1 MKKDFSIDL
10 VFNAFN
16 EIETIEKD
24 LNHIKNLSKKNNLI
38 KKVIVVE
45 DGSSDGTSEKLKE
58 LELEMG
64 ILLNQSDERRGYS
77 QALIEGIKT
86 SNADFVFFS
95 DLGGKFNWEDIN
107 FLINELPENDFIL
120 GIRKNRKDQVYRRM
134 LTFFY
139 SFYIWIFYGIKS
151 KDPDSGFRIYK
162 KNIINEILN
171 EEIHNKHLLN
181 SEFTI
186 KCIKFGAK
194 YKEVNVDY
202 INREGKSRGLPLI
215 IIPKVIISTILN
227 SFKIR
232 RQVKNYE

>member
-24 LNHIKNLSKKNNLI
+24 LNRIKNLSKKNNLI

-120 GIRKNRKDQVYRRM
+120 GVRKNRKDQVYRRM

-139 SFYIWIFYGIKS
+139 SFYIRIFYGVKS
-151 KDPDSGFRIYK
+151 KDP
-162 KNIINEILN
+162 
-171 EEIHNKHLLN
+171 
-181 SEFTI
+181 
-186 KCIKFGAK
+186 
-194 YKEVNVDY
+194 NV
-202 INREGKSRGLPLI
+202 K
-215 IIPKVIISTILN
+215 
-227 SFKIR
+227 
-232 RQVKNYE
+232 